1 MWHLHWRADAR
12 HPHGVDTVDGGSTT
26 GTDGRPGRRRRAS
39 GSAPSRGT
47 FQHIGSDTPDAAKAA
62 DVPESVRVRGR

>member
-12 HPHGVDTVDGGSTT
+12 RPCAGDGVSTT
-26 GTDGRPGRRRRAS
+26 STTSYAEERPGRR
-39 GSAPSRGT
+39 SRGA
-47 FQHIGSDTPDAAKAA
+47 FQHARCDTPDAAKAA

>member
-12 HPHGVDTVDGGSTT
+12 RTRGVDTIDGGSTT
-26 GTDGRPGRRRRAS
+26 STEGRPGRRRRSAS
-39 GSAPSRGT
+39 STSNRGA
-47 FQHIGSDTPDAAKAA
+47 FQHVWSDTPAAATAA